1 MALSAADIQR
11 AYTVNAPIGDILG
24 KGAEDVAKTTR
35 EIKEAREK
43 KDLENAKWLYETVD
57 PLTVGMGN
65 AADPHS
71 NILLGDLM
79 TKAQEINNTRGLSDA
94 QKRIRIGQMA
104 LELKG
109 YREGAMAANKRLQEQ
124 VAAAKQANP
133 LIDDKTLQSEA
144 VKKTFFD
151 ESGQARTTFDPNIDY
166 AMTEYNQN
174 PNKYINPLL
183 AQKNI
188 QLESEKQFI
197 PFAGITDK
205 QKQFSYS
212 GKYNPNVQEVEF
224 LPSGGAKLR
233 TIRESVIKDNA
244 GNEFPLLPEDKTVAL
259 ENIKGFSR
267 LQDDY
272 IKEQINTNPQLK
284 DLSDVQKRKIAAW
297 QITNA
302 NMMPAQS
309 ALTQEAYET
318 AAMKAARARSSSGS
332 GSEKEPPALS
342 IKPAYNVVY
351 LASGASDVAQSLQPA
366 TIDSDGSS
374 RYDVTTEFPNGK
386 FVIHQKKL
394 VNNRTGDVKYEPQY
408 GTVNV
413 KVNKDGSR
421 DIYIYDENSKF
432 IDMYKIADAG
442 GTVNSKGVRDYV
454 NSKYVNMN
462 GGNATDFFQ
471 DLNKT
476 RRDLASKIKL

>member
-11 AYTVNAPIGDILG
+11 AYTVNAPIGEILG
-24 KGAEDVAKTTR
+24 KGAEEAATTTR
-35 EIKEAREK
+35 QLQEAREK
-43 KDLENAKWLYETVD
+43 KDLENAKFLYETVD

-71 NILLGDLM
+71 NMLLGNLI
-79 TKAQEINNTRGLSDA
+79 TKAQEINNTKGLSDA
-94 QKRIRIGQMA
+94 QKRVRIGQMA

-109 YREGAMAANKRLQEQ
+109 YRENAMSANKRLQEQ

-133 LIDDKTLQSEA
+133 LIDDKVLQAEA
-144 VKKTFFD
+144 VKSTFFD
-151 ESGQARTTFDPNIDY
+151 ENNQPRTTFDPNIDY
-166 AMTEYNQN
+166 VMTEYNKN
-174 PNKYINPLL
+174 PNRYTNPLL

-188 QLESEKQFI
+188 QMESEKQFI

-205 QKQFSYS
+205 GKQFSYS

-224 LPSGGAKLR
+224 LPQGGAKLR
-233 TIRESVIKDNA
+233 TVRESVITDKA
-244 GNEFPLLPEDKTVAL
+244 GNQYPLLPEDKTVSL

-272 IKEQINTNPQLK
+272 IKEQINTNPELK
-284 DLSDVQKRKIAAW
+284 DLPDLQKRKIAAW
-297 QITNA
+297 QITNS

-309 ALTQEAYET
+309 ALTQESYET
-318 AAMKAARARSSSGS
+318 AAMKAARGRSG
-332 GSEKEPPALS
+332 GGGGTEKEPAALS
-342 IKPAYNVVY
+342 IKPAYNPLY
-351 LASGASDVAQSLQPA
+351 LAFGASDVAQSIQPA

-374 RYDVTTEFPNGK
+374 RYNVTSEFPNGK
-386 FVIHQKKL
+386 FIIHQKQFK
-394 VNNRTGDVKYEPQY
+394 NNRTGNVRYEPEY

-413 KVNKDGSR
+413 KVNPDGSR
-421 DIYIYDENSKF
+421 DIYIYNGSNKF
-432 IDMYKIADAG
+432 IDMFKIANAD
-442 GTVNSKGVRDYV
+442 GTVNSKGVRDYA